1 MNETE
6 LLFSEIL
13 NCDRLSLYQ
22 NKNLPLGRD
31 KSWLIASALKRRMSG
46 EPIQYIL
53 GKAEFMGL
61 EFKVDEN
68 VLIPRPE
75 TEILVEKVIDLVHSS
90 SRQVIDGQAKFMVQ
104 SILDIGTG
112 SGCIAV
118 SLAKFIP
125 NASIT
130 AVDISEKAIEA
141 AKQNAL
147 LNNVKINFLVSDLFS
162 NNELR
167 AMGYELIVSNPPY
180 ILGAEIESLQPEVRR
195 EPRIALD
202 GGRDGL
208 DFYRRIISSA
218 PVYLKTRGFL
228 IMEIGFNQRKKIE
241 NIFQKSGNFE
251 IIEFIKDYNNLDR
264 IILARKIR
272 KNG

>member
-6 LLFSEIL
+6 LLFSEIM
-13 NCDRLSLYQ
+13 NCGRLALYQ
-22 NKNLPLGRD
+22 NKSLPLGRS
-31 KSWLIASALKRRMSG
+31 KSLLIASALKRRMAG

-53 GKAEFMGL
+53 GKTEFMGL

-75 TEILVEKVIDLVHSS
+75 TEILVETVINLVHSS
-90 SRQVIDGQAKFMVQ
+90 KFKVH

-118 SLAKFIP
+118 SLAKSIP
-125 NASIT
+125 NVSIT

-147 LNNVKINFLVSDLFS
+147 SNKVKINFLVSDLFGS
-162 NNELR
+162 NKLR
-167 AMGYELIVSNPPY
+167 AGNYELIVSNPPY
-180 ILGAEIESLQPEVRR
+180 IPGAEIASLQPEVRR

-202 GGRDGL
+202 GGSDGL
-208 DFYRRIISSA
+208 DFYRRITKSA
-218 PVYLKTRGFL
+218 PAYLKERGFL
-228 IMEIGFNQRKKIE
+228 IIEIGFNQRKKIE

-251 IIEFIKDYNNLDR
+251 IIESIKDYNNLDR
-264 IILARKIR
+264 IIVARKIR

>member
-1 MNETE
+1 MNEAE

-22 NKNLPLGRD
+22 NKNLSLDRN
-31 KSWLIASALKRRMSG
+31 KSLLLACVLKRRITG

-53 GKAEFMGL
+53 GKSEFMGL
-61 EFKVDEN
+61 EFRVDKN

-75 TEILVEKVIDLVHSS
+75 TEILVETVINLVHSS
-90 SRQVIDGQAKFMVQ
+90 RLKVH
-104 SILDIGTG
+104 SILDMGTG

-125 NASIT
+125 GLIIT
-130 AVDISEKAIEA
+130 AIDISEKAIEVA
-141 AKQNAL
+141 RQNAL

-162 NNELR
+162 NAELR
-167 AMGYELIVSNPPY
+167 TMHYELIISNPPY
-180 ILGAEIESLQPEVRR
+180 VATEEIKSLQPEIIY
-195 EPRIALD
+195 EPYIALN

-208 DFYRRIISSA
+208 DFYRRIADSA
-218 PVYLKTRGFL
+218 FTYLKEGGLLVMEMGFGQN
-228 IMEIGFNQRKKIE
+228 EQIE
-241 NIFQKSGNFE
+241 NIFQKSKKFE
-251 IIEFIKDYNNLDR
+251 IISTVKDYNNIDR
-264 IILARKIR
+264 VITVRKIK